1 MSARVLGVLLR
12 KELREQVRSY
22 RLLVI
27 LLLFV
32 FLGLASPLLA
42 KLTPEILRTVGT
54 GQGVVI
60 EIPEPT
66 ALDAVAQY
74 VKNLSQIALF
84 VLIFLTMGTVAAEK
98 ERGTA
103 AFVLVKPVSRL
114 GFLSAKLAVSWASV
128 AVAVVLSALCA
139 YAYTAVLFL
148 PLDVTAFVL
157 ASLAL
162 LLHLLTFVTTTVAFS
177 AAARSQVVAGVLS
190 FFAWILL
197 ASLGGLGYATEFL
210 PGRLLSA
217 AAAAAAGG
225 PLPWEPLV
233 GSGALIV
240 LSFLGAV
247 AAFRHWEP

>member
-1 MSARVLGVLLR
+1 MSARTFGVLLR

-27 LLLFV
+27 GLLFV

-42 KLTPEILRTVGT
+42 KLTPEILRRVGT

-84 VLIFLTMGTVAAEK
+84 VLIFLTMGSVAAEK

-114 GFLSAKLAVSWASV
+114 AFLSAKLAVSWASV
-128 AVAVVLSALCA
+128 AAALVLSSLCA

-148 PLDVTAFVL
+148 PLGVTAFAL
-157 ASLAL
+157 ANLAL
-162 LLHLLTFVTTTVAFS
+162 LLHLLTFVATTVAFS

-190 FFAWILL
+190 FLAWILL

-233 GSGALIV
+233 GSGALIA
-240 LSFLGAV
+240 LSFVGAV
-247 AAFRHWEP
+247 AAFRRWEP